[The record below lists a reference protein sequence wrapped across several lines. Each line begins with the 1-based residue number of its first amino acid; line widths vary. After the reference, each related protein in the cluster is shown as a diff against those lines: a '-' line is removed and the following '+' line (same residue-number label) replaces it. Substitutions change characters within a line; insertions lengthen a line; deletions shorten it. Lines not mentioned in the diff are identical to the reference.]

1 MSSTIKQQNNI
12 QEPVQERTLND
23 RHQTSTI
30 IVASI
35 FAVVVCLVFICIC
48 CSYLKKRKRNPH
60 ALFPETPIVVTSAT
74 HTAPGGY
81 PVPQMPVGGTTTT
94 TAYQTQ
100 VYATPYPP
108 QGPPTQMPM
117 PMPAGQ
123 PAQMPMPMP
132 MPAGQTAGAQPYMA
146 PYPSMPAAANM
157 NPPSYE
163 MAVGGAGSG
172 AATNA
177 TYEKQSPYNP
187 NYSGQ

>member
-1 MSSTIKQQNNI
+1 MEEDTAIILACCFTI
-12 QEPVQERTLND
+12 L
-23 RHQTSTI
+23 
-30 IVASI
+30 I
-35 FAVVVCLVFICIC
+35 FALTSIAVFVT
-48 CSYLKKRKRNPH
+48 RKRRPQKD
-60 ALFPETPIVVTSAT
+60 APIVVTSAT

>member
-1 MSSTIKQQNNI
+1 MHGGQI
-12 QEPVQERTLND
+12 
-23 RHQTSTI
+23 
-30 IVASI
+30 ASI
-35 FAVVVCLVFICIC
+35 VIGSIISGIALLFVCTVLICLCI
-48 CSYLKKRKRNPH
+48 KRKNIH
-60 ALFPETPIVVTSAT
+60 NQTQISQQAPIVVTSAT

>member
-1 MSSTIKQQNNI
+1 MIAFIVIFSIVSLFFVITTIVIIRRRKIKQQT
-12 QEPVQERTLND
+12 VMG
-23 RHQTSTI
+23 
-30 IVASI
+30 A
-35 FAVVVCLVFICIC
+35 
-48 CSYLKKRKRNPH
+48 
-60 ALFPETPIVVTSAT
+60 PIVVTSAT

>member
-1 MSSTIKQQNNI
+1 MVPEIPLFFIAFAGIMVAILIFGFIKTCFEQCSSKDT
-12 QEPVQERTLND
+12 T
-23 RHQTSTI
+23 TSHMTR
-30 IVASI
+30 A
-35 FAVVVCLVFICIC
+35 
-48 CSYLKKRKRNPH
+48 
-60 ALFPETPIVVTSAT
+60 PIVVTSAT

>member
-1 MSSTIKQQNNI
+1 MVYIYFDI
-12 QEPVQERTLND
+12 WFP
-23 RHQTSTI
+23 
-30 IVASI
+30 
-35 FAVVVCLVFICIC
+35 ICILIFILIAIWMGIIMRRRRQAQAATVVAM
-48 CSYLKKRKRNPH
+48 STE
-60 ALFPETPIVVTSAT
+60 APIVVTSAT